1 MADNTEVHIIRYNGQ
16 EINTVDIATDTIL
29 DPIMYENKT
38 IKDYFDEIIDADDE
52 DLHDP
57 TIIVYALTLDG
68 QKRSGM
74 TTWSR
79 LTFPRLTSNE
89 YNKEKFEKLYLKCNN
104 NVDWPQASNQADLE
118 LGLLMSM
125 RLQFPPLSEGFI
137 RWADLYK
144 YLMVDSD
151 VNKKIYT
158 KDGKSHEYYIIPLK
172 ITEDLPGVVSYSF
185 YIHQTVFERNPVY
198 IDHATNL
205 GLFDNEWNVSAS
217 HCQPENNKRYVIL
230 DAEGTEVVN
239 SPELFP
245 LQSEEFT
252 RWIQTPIRRQ
262 EELPVITPSE
272 ADEIVEAL
280 RSDDE
285 EEGPSVARNLNDA
298 FDQADDE
305 DLDIINIYTDDQSE
319 LSELV
324 ESYCEDKSSTV
335 NIYGNPD
342 EWRIAMHNYERPEF
356 TFEDF
361 EDDDDDDDD
370 EDDDEEESEDE
381 ERGPRL
387 TMDDLANSPTEDV
400 PTTPVTEPALR
411 TPTTP
416 VREPREPSER
426 PVMSI
431 DEFEGMIYKNR
442 EDWLEGE
449 DINLAQ
455 ETIKNHRENIIIKI
469 TNREE
474 LNKAFKFTRDM
485 IKQANDDED
494 QIDAG
499 DMDEEIHPY
508 LIGNTPYKFD
518 WDVSEVEDF
527 SKLGTEFFDT
537 AKLATDSIPLTAGH
551 YWPKNLSDWDMSSA
565 VDLSEMFKGCTNF
578 EHISLKNWGDKLG
591 NVRDASSMF
600 EGCTEYDDDL
610 SSWNVSSFTMID
622 NMFKH
627 CHTFDGD
634 LSSWSMPNLISC
646 SGFIRGNY
654 PEERLPSEI
663 FDKECMQRSS
673 DEPVREPT
681 EPSERRVMSIDD
693 YERMIMK
700 DFLDWFQGKDI
711 DLAQETIKHHRDNI
725 IIRLRNRRE
734 LNKAL
739 GLTKG
744 CFKQINAN
752 QDKIDAGDMGEEIN
766 DYYIENTPY
775 KFDWDVSGVVDF
787 SKLGEDF
794 VEIAELASESIG
806 DDFYSPKNL
815 ENWDMS
821 SAVDLSEM
829 FKDCLWL
836 IETISLKNW
845 GDKLGNVIN
854 ASGMFE
860 GCTEYDDDLSSWDV
874 SSFTMIDNMFKNC
887 YTFNGDFSTWT
898 MPNLISCSGFI
909 RSTYPQEKLPSEIF
923 DKGCMQRSSDEQS
936 DEERDELFL
945 AGGGDDILDKKI
957 MHLENYITSRGLYYL
972 PTYILNDLKK

>member
-16 EINTVDIATDTIL
+16 EINTVNIATDTIL

-172 ITEDLPGVVSYSF
+172 VTEDLPGVVSYSF
-185 YIHQTVFERNPVY
+185 YIHQTVFERNPAY

-230 DAEGTEVVN
+230 DSEGTEVVN

-298 FDQADDE
+298 FDEADDE

-356 TFEDF
+356 TFEDDD
-361 EDDDDDDDD
+361 EDDDDDDDDD
-370 EDDDEEESEDE
+370 EDNDEEDDDGDE
-381 ERGPRL
+381 ESRGPRL
-387 TMDDLANSPTEDV
+387 TMDDLANSPTEDI
-400 PTTPVTEPALR
+400 PSTPVTEPALR

-426 PVMSI
+426 RVMSI
-431 DEFEGMIYKNR
+431 DEFREMINKNVVNFVR
-442 EDWLEGE
+442 AYDMDEGE
-449 DINLAQ
+449 DVNLAQ
-455 ETIKNHRENIIIKI
+455 ETIRHHRDNIIIRLP
-469 TNREE
+469 NREE
-474 LNKAFKFTRDM
+474 LNKAFKLTRDM
-485 IKQANDDED
+485 LKQANDYED
-494 QIDAG
+494 QIDTG
-499 DMDEEIHPY
+499 NMDEEIHPY
-508 LIGNTPYKFD
+508 LTGNTPYEFD
-518 WDVSEVEDF
+518 WDVSGVEDF
-527 SKLGTEFFDT
+527 SKLGT
-537 AKLATDSIPLTAGH
+537 
-551 YWPKNLSDWDMSSA
+551 
-565 VDLSEMFKGCTNF
+565 
-578 EHISLKNWGDKLG
+578 
-591 NVRDASSMF
+591 
-600 EGCTEYDDDL
+600 
-610 SSWNVSSFTMID
+610 
-622 NMFKH
+622 
-627 CHTFDGD
+627 
-634 LSSWSMPNLISC
+634 
-646 SGFIRGNY
+646 
-654 PEERLPSEI
+654 
-663 FDKECMQRSS
+663 
-673 DEPVREPT
+673 
-681 EPSERRVMSIDD
+681 
-693 YERMIMK
+693 
-700 DFLDWFQGKDI
+700 
-711 DLAQETIKHHRDNI
+711 
-725 IIRLRNRRE
+725 
-734 LNKAL
+734 
-739 GLTKG
+739 
-744 CFKQINAN
+744 
-752 QDKIDAGDMGEEIN
+752 
-766 DYYIENTPY
+766 
-775 KFDWDVSGVVDF
+775 
-787 SKLGEDF
+787 DF
-794 VEIAELASESIG
+794 VETAELASETIEYNDG
-806 DDFYSPKNL
+806 FYSPKNL
-815 ENWDMS
+815 SNWDMS

-845 GDKLGNVIN
+845 GDKLGNVRD

-860 GCTEYDDDLSSWDV
+860 GCTEYDDDLSSWNV
-874 SSFTMIDNMFKNC
+874 SSFTMIDNMFKDC
-887 YTFNGDFSTWT
+887 HTFDGDLSSWS

-909 RSTYPQEKLPSEIF
+909 RGNYPEERLPSEIF